1 MQGWFGPWLRAHDIQ
16 IAFTVTAVVLAT
28 IFVTLPFV
36 ARELI
41 PLMEEQGVTEEEA
54 AVTLGASGW
63 QIVPARD
70 AAEHPMGAALRHRAV
85 QRARDGRVRRGVG
98 GVGAHPRADDDAA
111 AAHRDPLQ
119 RIRLH
124 GGVRRV
130 VAAGAARRGD
140 ARREASAR
148 AQPPRGARADHPG
161 ATRRDSHERRSSIG
175 SRSDSASSPRW
186 TR

>member
-1 MQGWFGPWLRAHDIQ
+1 MLLFGMQGWFGPWLKAHDIQ

-54 AVTLGASGW
+54 AVTLGASRLADL
-63 QIVPARD
+63 PARD
-70 AAEHPMGAALRHRAV
+70 AAEHPLGAALRRGAV

-98 GVGAHPRADDDAA
+98 RVGAHPRADDDAA

-124 GGVRRV
+124 RGVRRV
-130 VAAGAARRGD
+130 VAAGDARRGD
-140 ARREASAR
+140 AGRQASAR
-148 AQPPRGARADHPG
+148 AQSPRGACADHSG
-161 ATRRDSHERRSSIG
+161 ATGEQS
-175 SRSDSASSPRW
+175 
-186 TR
+186 